1 MTDLRTPIGSF
12 FALVGLIL
20 CATGL
25 IVDYHAPLES
35 AVNVNL
41 TCGVVIL
48 IFGAVML
55 WLARRK
61 SRA

>member
-20 CATGL
+20 CVTGL
-25 IVDYHAPLES
+25 AVDYHAPLES
-35 AVNVNL
+35 AANVNL

-48 IFGAVML
+48 IFGAIML

-61 SRA
+61 SRS